1 MKTKLETIKNL
12 IKNQLSHTLAFSKE
26 DAMNSLYFN
35 NNNNV
40 IKYFPFI
47 TCDFEKE
54 ENLELF
60 NFCEELEMSEYL
72 MGIGLNDNNELML
85 LTLVRPSAVK
95 YFNSNDISY
104 EVYNLINE
112 LNNDSNSLI
121 DECLLDK
128 LITLIEND

>member
-1 MKTKLETIKNL
+1 MKAQLEKIENL
-12 IKNQLSHTLAFSKE
+12 IKNELSHTLVFSKE

-60 NFCEELEMSEYL
+60 NFCKELKMPEYL
-72 MGIGLNDNNELML
+72 MGVGLKNSELIL
-85 LTLVRPSAVK
+85 LTLIRPSGVK
-95 YFNSNDISY
+95 YFNPDDINY
-104 EVYNLINE
+104 KTYNLINE

-121 DECLLDK
+121 DECFLEE
-128 LITLIEND
+128 LITLIENY

>member
-1 MKTKLETIKNL
+1 MKTKFETIENL
-12 IKNQLSHTLAFSKE
+12 IKNQLSHTLVFSKE

-121 DECLLDK
+121 NECLLDK

>member
-1 MKTKLETIKNL
+1 MKTKFETIGNL
-12 IKNQLSHTLAFSKE
+12 IKNKLSHTLVFSKE

-60 NFCEELEMSEYL
+60 NFCEELEMPEYL
-72 MGIGLNDNNELML
+72 MGIGLNDNNELIL
-85 LTLVRPSAVK
+85 LTLVRPSGVK
-95 YFNSNDISY
+95 YFNPNDISY
-104 EVYNLINE
+104 KVYNLINE
-112 LNNDSNSLI
+112 FNNKINSLI
-121 DECLLDK
+121 DEYFLEK